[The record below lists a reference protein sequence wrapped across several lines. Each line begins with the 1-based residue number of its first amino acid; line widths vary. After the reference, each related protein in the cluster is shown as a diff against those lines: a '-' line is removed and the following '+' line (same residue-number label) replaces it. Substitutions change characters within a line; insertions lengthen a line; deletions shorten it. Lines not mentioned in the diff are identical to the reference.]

1 MVRLVAVR
9 TRRQSAAKIAV
20 SHENRARLRR
30 VLEAALPREC
40 CGVLLGVK
48 EQHGIT
54 VHSVV
59 STLNVATLIGGF
71 TIPDEEIR
79 RARLVASRRGQSIV
93 AVFHSHP
100 GGPTLLSEADQEA
113 ISYSEWP
120 WVIISEGRGASEIK
134 LEYHAIP
141 D

>member
-1 MVRLVAVR
+1 
-9 TRRQSAAKIAV
+9 
-20 SHENRARLRR
+20 
-30 VLEAALPREC
+30 
-40 CGVLLGVK
+40 VLLGVK